1 MRDEIKRLTGLQTI
15 DQELR
20 FQEQEL
26 SKITARVDE
35 LQARVEQSSAE
46 LERLKQED
54 REAALARRELERT
67 LAEGEVQIRN
77 KRMRLSLIKNDRELQ
92 ALSHEVDVLKE
103 SNQRLEAELL
113 ARMDGGDQKSA
124 GFRNY
129 PRRWRG
135 SGRSLRKLKR
145 RSPARSGSCRRGPRH
160 GAGNAGSWRPKSVP
174 TCASV
179 TRSFSGGAA
188 DSRWS
193 RSSRELVRAAG
204 CEFHPSC
211 STRSRDTK
219 PSTSVPTASASCTT
233 SPTRAKPIG
242 KETEA

>member
-1 MRDEIKRLTGLQTI
+1 MREEIKRLTGLQTI

-35 LQARVEQSSAE
+35 LQGRVELSSAE
-46 LERLKQED
+46 LERLKEEE

-113 ARMDGGDQKSA
+113 ARMDGGDQKGARLQELSETLAREQAELKEAQKEIA
-124 GFRNY
+124 GQIGELQARTAA
-129 PRRWRG
+129 RRREREQLAAQINATICQRYEVIFG
-135 SGRSLRKLKR
+135 
-145 RSPARSGSCRRGPRH
+145 RRG
-160 GAGNAGSWRPKSVP
+160 GLAVVAVKSG
-174 TCASV
+174 TCQ
-179 TRSFSGGAA
+179 
-188 DSRWS
+188 
-193 RSSRELVRAAG
+193 G
-204 CEFHPSC
+204 CRMRIPPQLFNQIQRYEAIHFCPNCQRILYHEP
-211 STRSRDTK
+211 D
-219 PSTSVPTASASCTT
+219 
-233 SPTRAKPIG
+233 